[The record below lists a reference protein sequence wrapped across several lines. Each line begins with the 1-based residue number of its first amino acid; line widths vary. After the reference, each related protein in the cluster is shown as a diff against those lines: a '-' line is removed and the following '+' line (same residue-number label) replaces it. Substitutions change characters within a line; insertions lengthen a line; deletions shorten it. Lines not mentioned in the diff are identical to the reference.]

1 MRARKMAVVGGA
13 LAAAVCAVA
22 FVAGPGASA
31 AQLPGGLGPCVGDA
45 CPGKYPP
52 VNNGPFAGRDNGI
65 NVFAGGDFLVRE
77 GAAEA
82 EGRVVV
88 LGGFDMN
95 KRAGGSA
102 IYNVGIAGVG
112 SRVPPPDGGDFLT
125 TGKNVTVAPN
135 QRLLADDG
143 VVRYGGTV
151 TGTVTG
157 TLKQD
162 PNAADPYKQLR
173 PQLQEASTCYG
184 KSAATGTAKNEG
196 YRTLFT
202 GDGKSALQVFNVDFD
217 LTGPG
222 GGMQGLEFAGIPAG
236 ATVLVNL
243 VGGNRV
249 INTYTGDLADQ
260 DPINHLREK
269 LLWNFPDASKVKI
282 AGQAQFQGSVLVGN
296 PSSDTTV
303 TASGTN
309 GRFFTAGNLL
319 HTSEGAAGGQE
330 FHAYPFNGDL
340 PDCAAPTTTPTT
352 PTTPTSTT
360 STSTS
365 SSTTTSTSTTTSS
378 TEPTSSTTTS
388 TSSTEP
394 TSSTTSSSST
404 TSTTTTEPTSTTS
417 SSTTSSSATS
427 STSSTTSSSTA
438 PTGPSETESS
448 TAPTSSSATSSSSQP
463 TSSASSTSPTTSSS
477 SSSSSASSSSSS
489 SEAPA
494 PITTTSDNSGG
505 VAPGTGPS
513 DQGPLAST
521 GADIRGYLIGGG
533 ALLLIGG
540 ALVAAVAVRRKRS

>member
-1 MRARKMAVVGGA
+1 MRARKLAVVGGA
-13 LAAAVCAVA
+13 IAAAVCAVA

-31 AQLPGGLGPCVGDA
+31 APLPGGLGPCVGDA
-45 CPGKYPP
+45 CPGGKYPP
-52 VNNGPFAGRDNGI
+52 VNNGSFAGRDNGI

-77 GAAEA
+77 AAAEA

-95 KRAGGSA
+95 KRPGVSSV
-102 IYNVGIAGVG
+102 YNVGEAGVG
-112 SRVPPPDGGDFLT
+112 SRVPPPDGADYLT
-125 TGKNVTVAPN
+125 TGKDVTVAPN
-135 QRLLADDG
+135 QRLLAEGG
-143 VVRYGGTV
+143 VVRYAGTA
-151 TGTVTG
+151 TGTVVG

-184 KSAATGTAKNEG
+184 KASATGTAKNEG

-222 GGMQGLEFAGIPAG
+222 GGMQGIEFAGIPAG

-260 DPINHLREK
+260 DPINQLREK

-296 PSSDTTV
+296 PASDTTV

-319 HTSEGAAGGQE
+319 HTSDGAAGGQE
-330 FHAYPFNGDL
+330 FHAYPFTGDL

-352 PTTPTSTT
+352 PTSTT
-360 STSTS
+360 STSSTTSSTTS
-365 SSTTTSTSTTTSS
+365 SSTTSSTTTSSTTTSSTTTEPTSSTSTTTSS
-378 TEPTSSTTTS
+378 TEPSA
-388 TSSTEP
+388 TEP
-394 TSSTTSSSST
+394 TTTSSST

-417 SSTTSSSATS
+417 SSTTSSS
-427 STSSTTSSSTA
+427 TTSS
-438 PTGPSETESS
+438 
-448 TAPTSSSATSSSSQP
+448 SSSATSSSSQP

-477 SSSSSASSSSSS
+477 SS
-489 SEAPA
+489 EAPA

-505 VAPGTGPS
+505 VAPGAGPS
-513 DQGPLAST
+513 DEGPLAST

>member
-13 LAAAVCAVA
+13 IAAAVCAVA

-31 AQLPGGLGPCVGDA
+31 APLPGGLGPCVGDA

-52 VNNGPFAGRDNGI
+52 VNNGSFAGRDNGI

-88 LGGFDMN
+88 LGGFDMA
-95 KRAGGSA
+95 KRAGASA
-102 IYNVGIAGVG
+102 VYNVGIAGVG
-112 SRVPPPDGGDFLT
+112 SRVPPPDGADFLT
-125 TGKNVTVAPN
+125 TGKDVTVAPN
-135 QRLLADDG
+135 QRLLADGG

-162 PNAADPYKQLR
+162 PNAADQYKQLR

-202 GDGKSALQVFNVDFD
+202 GDGKSALQVFTVDFD

-303 TASGTN
+303 TASGVN

-330 FHAYPFNGDL
+330 FHAYPFTGDL
-340 PDCAAPTTTPTT
+340 PDCNAPTSTA
-352 PTTPTSTT
+352 PTSATTT

-365 SSTTTSTSTTTSS
+365 SSTTTSS
-378 TEPTSSTTTS
+378 TEPTSST
-388 TSSTEP
+388 SS
-394 TSSTTSSSST
+394 
-404 TSTTTTEPTSTTS
+404 TTTEPTSSTS

-427 STSSTTSSSTA
+427 TSSTTSS
-438 PTGPSETESS
+438 GPSETPSS
-448 TAPTSSSATSSSSQP
+448 TSSSATSSSSQP
-463 TSSASSTSPTTSSS
+463 TSSSGSTSPTT
-477 SSSSSASSSSSS
+477 SSSSSS

>member
-13 LAAAVCAVA
+13 IAAAVCAVA

-31 AQLPGGLGPCVGDA
+31 APLPGGLGPCVGDA
-45 CPGKYPP
+45 CPEKYPP

-88 LGGFDMN
+88 LGGFDMA
-95 KRAGGSA
+95 KRAGASA
-102 IYNVGIAGVG
+102 VYNVGIAGVG
-112 SRVPPPDGGDFLT
+112 SRVPPPDGADFLT

-135 QRLLADDG
+135 QRLLADGG

-173 PQLQEASTCYG
+173 PQLQEASTCYS

-217 LTGPG
+217 LTNRG

-243 VGGNRV
+243 VGANRV

-296 PSSDTTV
+296 PASDTTV

-330 FHAYPFNGDL
+330 FHAYPFTGDL
-340 PDCAAPTTTPTT
+340 PDCNTPTT
-352 PTTPTSTT
+352 SSTAPTS

-365 SSTTTSTSTTTSS
+365 SSTATS
-378 TEPTSSTTTS
+378 TEPTSST
-388 TSSTEP
+388 SS
-394 TSSTTSSSST
+394 
-404 TSTTTTEPTSTTS
+404 TTTEPSSTS

-427 STSSTTSSSTA
+427 TTTSTGPSEASSSTSPTSSTA
-438 PTGPSETESS
+438 P
-448 TAPTSSSATSSSSQP
+448 TSSSSQP
-463 TSSASSTSPTTSSS
+463 TSSSGSTSPTT
-477 SSSSSASSSSSS
+477 SSSS

-540 ALVAAVAVRRKRS
+540 ALVTAVAVRRKRS

>member
-13 LAAAVCAVA
+13 IAAAVCAVA

-31 AQLPGGLGPCVGDA
+31 APLPGGLGPCVGDA
-45 CPGKYPP
+45 CPEKYPP

-88 LGGFDMN
+88 LGGFDMA
-95 KRAGGSA
+95 KRTGASA
-102 IYNVGIAGVG
+102 VYNVGIAGVG
-112 SRVPPPDGGDFLT
+112 SRVPPPDGADFLT

-135 QRLLADDG
+135 QRLLADGG

-173 PQLQEASTCYG
+173 PQLQEASTCYS

-202 GDGKSALQVFNVDFD
+202 GDGKSALQVFTVDFD
-217 LTGPG
+217 LTNRG
-222 GGMQGLEFAGIPAG
+222 GSMQGLEFAGIPAG

-296 PSSDTTV
+296 PASDTTV

-330 FHAYPFNGDL
+330 FHAYPFTGDL
-340 PDCAAPTTTPTT
+340 PDCNTPTT
-352 PTTPTSTT
+352 SSTAPTSA
-360 STSTS
+360 TSTS
-365 SSTTTSTSTTTSS
+365 SSTTTSSTTSSSTTTS
-378 TEPTSSTTTS
+378 TEPTSST
-388 TSSTEP
+388 SS
-394 TSSTTSSSST
+394 
-404 TSTTTTEPTSTTS
+404 TTTEPTSSTS

-427 STSSTTSSSTA
+427 TSSTTTSTGPSETSSSTA
-438 PTGPSETESS
+438 P
-448 TAPTSSSATSSSSQP
+448 TSSSSQP
-463 TSSASSTSPTTSSS
+463 TSSSGSTSPTT
-477 SSSSSASSSSSS
+477 SSSS

>member
-1 MRARKMAVVGGA
+1 MRARKVAVVGGA
-13 LAAAVCAVA
+13 IAAAVCAVA

-31 AQLPGGLGPCVGDA
+31 APLPGGLGPCVGDA
-45 CPGKYPP
+45 CPGGKYPP

-95 KRAGGSA
+95 KRAGGSS

-125 TGKNVTVAPN
+125 TGKNVAVAPD
-135 QRLLADDG
+135 QRLLADGG

-217 LTGPG
+217 LTGSG

-243 VGGNRV
+243 VGGARV

-260 DPINHLREK
+260 DPINQLREK

-296 PSSDTTV
+296 PASDTTV

-319 HTSEGAAGGQE
+319 HTSDGAAGGQE
-330 FHAYPFNGDL
+330 FHAYPFTGDL
-340 PDCAAPTTTPTT
+340 PDCAVPTTT

-360 STSTS
+360 SSSTSTTP
-365 SSTTTSTSTTTSS
+365 SSTTTSSTTTSSTTTEPTSSTSTTTSS
-378 TEPTSSTTTS
+378 TEPSATDTS
-388 TSSTEP
+388 
-394 TSSTTSSSST
+394 TSSSST
-404 TSTTTTEPTSTTS
+404 TSTTTSTEPTSTTS
-417 SSTTSSSATS
+417 SSTTSSSTEP
-427 STSSTTSSSTA
+427 TTSSSSATSTS
-438 PTGPSETESS
+438 PTESSSS

-463 TSSASSTSPTTSSS
+463 TSSTGSTSPAT
-477 SSSSSASSSSSS
+477 SSSSSS

-521 GADIRGYLIGGG
+521 GADVRGYLIGGA

>member
-13 LAAAVCAVA
+13 IAAAVCAVA

-31 AQLPGGLGPCVGDA
+31 APLPGGLGPCVGDA
-45 CPGKYPP
+45 CPEKYPP

-88 LGGFDMN
+88 LGGFDMA
-95 KRAGGSA
+95 KRAGASA
-102 IYNVGIAGVG
+102 VYNVGIAGVG
-112 SRVPPPDGGDFLT
+112 SRVPPPDGTDFLT

-135 QRLLADDG
+135 QRLLADGG

-173 PQLQEASTCYG
+173 PQLQEASTCYS

-202 GDGKSALQVFNVDFD
+202 GDGKSALQVFTVDFD
-217 LTGPG
+217 LTNRG
-222 GGMQGLEFAGIPAG
+222 GSMQGLEFAGIPAG

-296 PSSDTTV
+296 PASDTTV

-330 FHAYPFNGDL
+330 FHAYPFTGDL
-340 PDCAAPTTTPTT
+340 PDCNAPTTSSTA
-352 PTTPTSTT
+352 PTSA
-360 STSTS
+360 TSTS
-365 SSTTTSTSTTTSS
+365 SSTTTSS
-378 TEPTSSTTTS
+378 TEPTSSTSSTT
-388 TSSTEP
+388 TEP
-394 TSSTTSSSST
+394 TSSTSS
-404 TSTTTTEPTSTTS
+404 STTS

-427 STSSTTSSSTA
+427 TSSTTTSTSPSETSSSTS
-438 PTGPSETESS
+438 PSETSSS
-448 TAPTSSSATSSSSQP
+448 TVPTSSSATSSSSQP
-463 TSSASSTSPTTSSS
+463 TSSSGSTSPTT
-477 SSSSSASSSSSS
+477 SSSS

-513 DQGPLAST
+513 DHGPLAST

>member
-13 LAAAVCAVA
+13 IAAAVCAVA

-31 AQLPGGLGPCVGDA
+31 APLPGGLGPCVGDA
-45 CPGKYPP
+45 CPEKYPP

-88 LGGFDMN
+88 LGGFDMA
-95 KRAGGSA
+95 KRTGASA
-102 IYNVGIAGVG
+102 VYNVGIAGVG
-112 SRVPPPDGGDFLT
+112 SRVPPPDGADFLT
-125 TGKNVTVAPN
+125 TGKNITVAPN
-135 QRLLADDG
+135 QRLLADGG

-173 PQLQEASTCYG
+173 PQLQEASTCYS

-217 LTGPG
+217 LTNRG
-222 GGMQGLEFAGIPAG
+222 GSMQGLEFAGIPAG

-296 PSSDTTV
+296 PASDTTV

-330 FHAYPFNGDL
+330 FHAYPFTGDL
-340 PDCAAPTTTPTT
+340 PDCNAPTTSSTA
-352 PTTPTSTT
+352 PTS
-360 STSTS
+360 STS
-365 SSTTTSTSTTTSS
+365 SSTT
-378 TEPTSSTTTS
+378 
-388 TSSTEP
+388 
-394 TSSTTSSSST
+394 SSS
-404 TSTTTTEPTSTTS
+404 TEPTSTTS
-417 SSTTSSSATS
+417 SSTTS
-427 STSSTTSSSTA
+427 TSSTTTSTGPSETFSSTA
-438 PTGPSETESS
+438 PTSS
-448 TAPTSSSATSSSSQP
+448 SSSATSSSSQP
-463 TSSASSTSPTTSSS
+463 TSSSGTTSPTT
-477 SSSSSASSSSSS
+477 SSSS

>member
-31 AQLPGGLGPCVGDA
+31 APLPGGLGPCVGDA

-88 LGGFDMN
+88 LGGFDMA
-95 KRAGGSA
+95 KRAGASSV
-102 IYNVGIAGVG
+102 YNVGIAGVG
-112 SRVPPPDGGDFLT
+112 SRVPPPDGADFLT
-125 TGKNVTVAPN
+125 TGKDVTVAPN
-135 QRLLADDG
+135 QRLLADGG

-222 GGMQGLEFAGIPAG
+222 GAMQGLEFAGIPAG

-243 VGGNRV
+243 VGGARV

-269 LLWNFPDASKVKI
+269 LLWNFPDAAKVKI

-296 PSSDTTV
+296 PASDTTV

-319 HTSEGAAGGQE
+319 HTSDGAAGGQE
-330 FHAYPFNGDL
+330 FHAYPFTGDL
-340 PDCAAPTTTPTT
+340 PDCTAPTTTSA
-352 PTTPTSTT
+352 TPTSAT
-360 STSTS
+360 STSTT
-365 SSTTTSTSTTTSS
+365 SSTTTSSTTTSS
-378 TEPTSSTTTS
+378 TEPTSSTTS
-388 TSSTEP
+388 ASS
-394 TSSTTSSSST
+394 
-404 TSTTTTEPTSTTS
+404 TTTEPTSTTS
-417 SSTTSSSATS
+417 STA
-427 STSSTTSSSTA
+427 TSSTTSSTSSPT
-438 PTGPSETESS
+438 PTGPSQ
-448 TAPTSSSATSSSSQP
+448 TSSSAASSSSQP
-463 TSSASSTSPTTSSS
+463 TSSASSTSPATSSS
-477 SSSSSASSSSSS
+477 SSA
-489 SEAPA
+489 EVPA
-494 PITTTSDNSGG
+494 PITTTSGNSGG
-505 VAPGTGPS
+505 VAPGAGPS

-540 ALVAAVAVRRKRS
+540 VLVTAVAVRRKRS

>member
-340 PDCAAPTTTPTT
+340 PDCATPTTT

-448 TAPTSSSATSSSSQP
+448 TAPTSSSSSATSSSSQP
-463 TSSASSTSPTTSSS
+463 TSSASSTSPTTPSS
-477 SSSSSASSSSSS
+477 SSSSSASSS

>member
-13 LAAAVCAVA
+13 IAAAVCAVA

-31 AQLPGGLGPCVGDA
+31 APLPGGLGPCVGDA
-45 CPGKYPP
+45 CPEKYPP

-88 LGGFDMN
+88 LGGFDMA
-95 KRAGGSA
+95 KRAGASA
-102 IYNVGIAGVG
+102 VYNVGIAGVG
-112 SRVPPPDGGDFLT
+112 SRVPPPDGADFLT

-135 QRLLADDG
+135 QRLLADGG

-173 PQLQEASTCYG
+173 PQLQEASTCYS

-202 GDGKSALQVFNVDFD
+202 GDGKSVLQVFNVDFD
-217 LTGPG
+217 LTGRG

-319 HTSEGAAGGQE
+319 HTSEGTAGGQE
-330 FHAYPFNGDL
+330 FHAYPFTGDL
-340 PDCAAPTTTPTT
+340 PDCNAPTTSSTA
-352 PTTPTSTT
+352 PTSA
-360 STSTS
+360 TSTS
-365 SSTTTSTSTTTSS
+365 SSTTTST
-378 TEPTSSTTTS
+378 EPT
-388 TSSTEP
+388 
-394 TSSTTSSSST
+394 STTSS
-404 TSTTTTEPTSTTS
+404 TTTEPTSSTS

-427 STSSTTSSSTA
+427 TSSTTTSTGPSETSSSTA
-438 PTGPSETESS
+438 P
-448 TAPTSSSATSSSSQP
+448 TSSSSQP
-463 TSSASSTSPTTSSS
+463 TSSSGTTSPTT
-477 SSSSSASSSSSS
+477 SSSS

>member
-340 PDCAAPTTTPTT
+340 PDCAGPTTT

-360 STSTS
+360 STSTT
-365 SSTTTSTSTTTSS
+365 SSTTTSTEPTSSTSTTTSSTSS

-394 TSSTTSSSST
+394 TSSTTST
-404 TSTTTTEPTSTTS
+404 TSTSSTTTEPTSTTS
-417 SSTTSSSATS
+417 SSTSSSSATSTTSSSSATS
-427 STSSTTSSSTA
+427 SSTTPGPSGTSSSTA
-438 PTGPSETESS
+438 PTSS
-448 TAPTSSSATSSSSQP
+448 TSSSATSSSSQP
-463 TSSASSTSPTTSSS
+463 TSSASSTSPTT
-477 SSSSSASSSSSS
+477 SSSS

>member
-1 MRARKMAVVGGA
+1 MRARKMAVAGGA
-13 LAAAVCAVA
+13 IAAAVCAVA

-31 AQLPGGLGPCVGDA
+31 APLPGGLGPCAGDA

-52 VNNGPFAGRDNGI
+52 VGNGPFAGRDNGI

-88 LGGFDMN
+88 LGGFDMA
-95 KRAGGSA
+95 KRAGASA

-135 QRLLADDG
+135 QRLLAEGG

-162 PNAADPYKQLR
+162 PNAADPYQQLR
-173 PQLQEASTCYG
+173 PQLQEASTCYS

-202 GDGKSALQVFNVDFD
+202 GDGKSALQVFTVDFD

-260 DPINHLREK
+260 DPINRLREK

-282 AGQAQFQGSVLVGN
+282 AGQAQFQGSVLVGD

-330 FHAYPFNGDL
+330 FHAYPFDGDL
-340 PDCAAPTTTPTT
+340 PDCTAPTTTSTA
-352 PTTPTSTT
+352 PTSMT

-365 SSTTTSTSTTTSS
+365 SSTTSSS
-378 TEPTSSTTTS
+378 T
-388 TSSTEP
+388 
-394 TSSTTSSSST
+394 T

-417 SSTTSSSATS
+417 SS
-427 STSSTTSSSTA
+427 SSTTPS
-438 PTGPSETESS
+438 GPSETSSS
-448 TAPTSSSATSSSSQP
+448 TAPTSSSA
-463 TSSASSTSPTTSSS
+463 SSTSP
-477 SSSSSASSSSSS
+477 ASSGSSS

-494 PITTTSDNSGG
+494 PITSDNSGG

-513 DQGPLAST
+513 GQGPLAST

>member
-13 LAAAVCAVA
+13 IAAAVCAVA

-31 AQLPGGLGPCVGDA
+31 APLPGGLGPCVGDA
-45 CPGKYPP
+45 CPEKYPP

-88 LGGFDMN
+88 LGGFDMA
-95 KRAGGSA
+95 KRAGASSV
-102 IYNVGIAGVG
+102 YNVGIAGVG
-112 SRVPPPDGGDFLT
+112 SRVPPPDGADFLT

-135 QRLLADDG
+135 QRLLADGG

-173 PQLQEASTCYG
+173 PQLQEASTCYS

-217 LTGPG
+217 LTNRG
-222 GGMQGLEFAGIPAG
+222 GSMQGLEFAGIPAG

-319 HTSEGAAGGQE
+319 HTSEGTAGGQE
-330 FHAYPFNGDL
+330 FHAYPFTGDL
-340 PDCAAPTTTPTT
+340 PDCNTPTT
-352 PTTPTSTT
+352 SSTAPTS
-360 STSTS
+360 STS
-365 SSTTTSTSTTTSS
+365 SSTT
-378 TEPTSSTTTS
+378 
-388 TSSTEP
+388 
-394 TSSTTSSSST
+394 SSS
-404 TSTTTTEPTSTTS
+404 TEPTSTTS
-417 SSTTSSSATS
+417 SSTTS
-427 STSSTTSSSTA
+427 TSSTTTSTGPSETFSSTA
-438 PTGPSETESS
+438 PTSS
-448 TAPTSSSATSSSSQP
+448 SSSATSSSSQP
-463 TSSASSTSPTTSSS
+463 TSSSGTTSPTT
-477 SSSSSASSSSSS
+477 SSSS

>member
-13 LAAAVCAVA
+13 IAAAVCAVA

-31 AQLPGGLGPCVGDA
+31 APLPGGLGPCVGDA
-45 CPGKYPP
+45 CPEKYPP

-88 LGGFDMN
+88 LGGFDMA
-95 KRAGGSA
+95 KRAGASA
-102 IYNVGIAGVG
+102 VYNVGIAGVG
-112 SRVPPPDGGDFLT
+112 SRVPPPDGADFLT

-135 QRLLADDG
+135 QRLLADGG

-173 PQLQEASTCYG
+173 PQLQEASTCYS

-217 LTGPG
+217 LTNRG

-296 PSSDTTV
+296 PASDTTV

-330 FHAYPFNGDL
+330 FHAYPFTGDL
-340 PDCAAPTTTPTT
+340 PDCNAPTTSSTA
-352 PTTPTSTT
+352 PTSA
-360 STSTS
+360 TSTS
-365 SSTTTSTSTTTSS
+365 SSTTTSS
-378 TEPTSSTTTS
+378 
-388 TSSTEP
+388 
-394 TSSTTSSSST
+394 
-404 TSTTTTEPTSTTS
+404 TEPTSTTS
-417 SSTTSSSATS
+417 SSTTTSTEPTS
-427 STSSTTSSSTA
+427 STSSTTTEPTSSTSSSTTSSSATSTSSTTTSTSPSETSSSTA
-438 PTGPSETESS
+438 P
-448 TAPTSSSATSSSSQP
+448 TSSSSQP
-463 TSSASSTSPTTSSS
+463 TSSSGSTSPTT
-477 SSSSSASSSSSS
+477 SSSS

>member
-1 MRARKMAVVGGA
+1 MRASKMAVAGGA
-13 LAAAVCAVA
+13 IAAAVCAVA

-31 AQLPGGLGPCVGDA
+31 APLPGGLGPCVGDA
-45 CPGKYPP
+45 CPDKYPP

-88 LGGFDMN
+88 LGSFDLA
-95 KRAGGSA
+95 KRAGASSV
-102 IYNVGIAGVG
+102 YNVGIAGVG
-112 SRVPPPDGGDFLT
+112 SRVPPPDGADFLT
-125 TGKNVTVAPN
+125 AGKDVTVAPN
-135 QRLLADDG
+135 QRLLADGG

-151 TGTVTG
+151 AGTVTG

-162 PNAADPYKQLR
+162 PNASGQYKQLR
-173 PQLQEASTCYG
+173 PQLREASTCYG
-184 KSAATGTAKNEG
+184 NSAATGTAKNQG

-202 GDGKSALQVFNVDFD
+202 GDGKSALQVFTVDFD

-236 ATVLVNL
+236 ATILVNL
-243 VGGNRV
+243 VGGSRV
-249 INTYTGDLADQ
+249 INTYSGDLADRE
-260 DPINHLREK
+260 PINHLREK

-296 PSSDTTV
+296 PASDTTV
-303 TASGTN
+303 TASGTA

-319 HTSEGAAGGQE
+319 HTSDGAAGGQE
-330 FHAYPFNGDL
+330 FHAYPFTGDL
-340 PDCAAPTTTPTT
+340 PECTTPATS
-352 PTTPTSTT
+352 TTPTSTT
-360 STSTS
+360 STSS
-365 SSTTTSTSTTTSS
+365 A
-378 TEPTSSTTTS
+378 
-388 TSSTEP
+388 
-394 TSSTTSSSST
+394 
-404 TSTTTTEPTSTTS
+404 TTEPTSTAS
-417 SSTTSSSATS
+417 SSSVTS
-427 STSSTTSSSTA
+427 STSSTTSSSA
-438 PTGPSETESS
+438 TESSSS
-448 TAPTSSSATSSSSQP
+448 TAPTSSS
-463 TSSASSTSPTTSSS
+463 SASSTSPTK
-477 SSSSSASSSSSS
+477 SSSS

-521 GADIRGYLIGGG
+521 GTDLRGYLIGGT

>member
-340 PDCAAPTTTPTT
+340 PDCAGPTTT

-360 STSTS
+360 STSTTS
-365 SSTTTSTSTTTSS
+365 STTTSSTTTSTEPTSTTTSSTSS

-394 TSSTTSSSST
+394 TSSTTST
-404 TSTTTTEPTSTTS
+404 TSTSSTTTEPTSTTS
-417 SSTTSSSATS
+417 SSTSSSSATSTTSSSSATS
-427 STSSTTSSSTA
+427 SSTTPGPSGTSSSTA
-438 PTGPSETESS
+438 PTSS
-448 TAPTSSSATSSSSQP
+448 TSSSATSSSSQP
-463 TSSASSTSPTTSSS
+463 TSSASSTSPTTST
-477 SSSSSASSSSSS
+477 SS

>member
-13 LAAAVCAVA
+13 IAAAVCSVA

-31 AQLPGGLGPCVGDA
+31 APLPGGLGPCVGDA
-45 CPGKYPP
+45 CPDKYPP

-65 NVFAGGDFLVRE
+65 NVFAGGDFRVRE
-77 GAAEA
+77 AAAEA

-88 LGGFDMN
+88 LGGFDMA
-95 KRAGGSA
+95 KRAGASSV
-102 IYNVGIAGVG
+102 YNVGIVGVG
-112 SRVPPPDGGDFLT
+112 SRVPPPDGADFLT
-125 TGKNVTVAPN
+125 TGKDVTIAPG
-135 QRLLADDG
+135 QRLLAEGG

-151 TGTVTG
+151 TGTVAG

-162 PNAADPYKQLR
+162 PNAADPYQQLR

-184 KSAATGTAKNEG
+184 KAAATGTAKNEG

-217 LTGPG
+217 LTGAG
-222 GGMQGLEFAGIPAG
+222 GGMQGLEFTGIPAG

-243 VGGNRV
+243 VGGARV

-269 LLWNFPDASKVKI
+269 LLWNFPDASQVKI

-296 PSSDTTV
+296 PASDTTV

-319 HTSEGAAGGQE
+319 HTSDGAAGGQE
-330 FHAYPFNGDL
+330 FHAYPFTGDL
-340 PDCAAPTTTPTT
+340 PDCTAPTTTPT
-352 PTTPTSTT
+352 SAT
-360 STSTS
+360 STSSS
-365 SSTTTSTSTTTSS
+365 SSTTTSTEPTSSTSTTTSAGPTSSSSTTTS
-378 TEPTSSTTTS
+378 TEPTSSTSSSTS
-388 TSSTEP
+388 T
-394 TSSTTSSSST
+394 SST
-404 TSTTTTEPTSTTS
+404 TSTTTEPTSSSTTS

-438 PTGPSETESS
+438 PTSSSET
-448 TAPTSSSATSSSSQP
+448 SSATSSSSQP
-463 TSSASSTSPTTSSS
+463 TSSGSSTSPTTSSS
-477 SSSSSASSSSSS
+477 SSSASSSS

>member
-13 LAAAVCAVA
+13 IAAAVCAVA

-31 AQLPGGLGPCVGDA
+31 APLPGGLGPCVGDA
-45 CPGKYPP
+45 CPEKYPP

-88 LGGFDMN
+88 LGGFDMA
-95 KRAGGSA
+95 KRAGASA
-102 IYNVGIAGVG
+102 VYNVGIAGVG
-112 SRVPPPDGGDFLT
+112 SRVPPPDGADFLT

-135 QRLLADDG
+135 QRLLADGG

-173 PQLQEASTCYG
+173 PQLQEASTCYS

-217 LTGPG
+217 LTNRG

-296 PSSDTTV
+296 PASDTTV

-330 FHAYPFNGDL
+330 FHAYPFTGDL
-340 PDCAAPTTTPTT
+340 PDCDAPTTSSTA
-352 PTTPTSTT
+352 PTSA
-360 STSTS
+360 TS
-365 SSTTTSTSTTTSS
+365 SSTTTSS
-378 TEPTSSTTTS
+378 
-388 TSSTEP
+388 
-394 TSSTTSSSST
+394 
-404 TSTTTTEPTSTTS
+404 TEPTSTTS
-417 SSTTSSSATS
+417 SSTTTSTEPTS
-427 STSSTTSSSTA
+427 STSSTTTEPTSSTSSSTTSSSATSTSSTTTSTSPSETSSSTA
-438 PTGPSETESS
+438 P
-448 TAPTSSSATSSSSQP
+448 TSSSSQP
-463 TSSASSTSPTTSSS
+463 TSSSGTTSPTT
-477 SSSSSASSSSSS
+477 SSSS

>member
-13 LAAAVCAVA
+13 IAAAVCAVA

-31 AQLPGGLGPCVGDA
+31 APLPGGLGPCVGDA

-88 LGGFDMN
+88 LGGFDMA
-95 KRAGGSA
+95 KRAGASA
-102 IYNVGIAGVG
+102 VYNVGIAGVG
-112 SRVPPPDGGDFLT
+112 SRVPPPDGADFLT

-135 QRLLADDG
+135 QRLLADGG

-151 TGTVTG
+151 TGSVTG

-162 PNAADPYKQLR
+162 PNAADPYRQLR

-296 PSSDTTV
+296 PASDTTV

-330 FHAYPFNGDL
+330 FHAYPFTGDL
-340 PDCAAPTTTPTT
+340 PDCTVPTTTSTA
-352 PTTPTSTT
+352 PTSTT
-360 STSTS
+360 STSAS
-365 SSTTTSTSTTTSS
+365 SSTTTPTEPTSSTSTTTSS
-378 TEPTSSTTTS
+378 TEPTSSTT
-388 TSSTEP
+388 
-394 TSSTTSSSST
+394 SSSSA
-404 TSTTTTEPTSTTS
+404 TSTTTTGPTSTTS
-417 SSTTSSSATS
+417 SATTSSSATS
-427 STSSTTSSSTA
+427 ATSSTTSSTSSTTPSGPSETSGSTA
-438 PTGPSETESS
+438 PTSSSE
-448 TAPTSSSATSSSSQP
+448 TSSSATSSSSQP
-463 TSSASSTSPTTSSS
+463 TSSASTTSPTTSSS
-477 SSSSSASSSSSS
+477 SSSQ
-489 SEAPA
+489 APA

-533 ALLLIGG
+533 ALLLVGG